1 MTSSAPPD
9 TPPRARLELERAELA
24 SARTQQADRINEG
37 KALKDQ
43 VKYLTRKLQEQEMAP
58 AEQSERG
65 THLTNFLNF
74 TRFGSSAS
82 APSRRFL
89 SSS

>member
-1 MTSSAPPD
+1 MQQCISQSLCPSRRPTALVQKRQRQKNTQTSGMRDKAAIVEPIFALSPK
-9 TPPRARLELERAELA
+9 LESVFANYR
-24 SARTQQADRINEG
+24 
-37 KALKDQ
+37 
-43 VKYLTRKLQEQEMAP
+43 V
-58 AEQSERG
+58 
-65 THLTNFLNF
+65 NFLNF